1 MKEWISHDFEHSFDV
16 FGWLMIGEES
26 LEKGWSK
33 KEWLGGREDK
43 KFEQKFAS
51 NFSSNFWNKWKWTR
65 EQKAGPKVC
74 LKLLCK
80 LLGKKL
86 EQKLA
91 SNFLA
96 NFWAKAGAKVSP

>member
-1 MKEWISHDFEHSFDV
+1 MPLLSYIMKEWISHDFEHSFDV

-51 NFSSNFWNKWKWTR
+51 NFSSNF
-65 EQKAGPKVC
+65 
-74 LKLLCK
+74 
-80 LLGKKL
+80 
-86 EQKLA
+86 
-91 SNFLA
+91 
-96 NFWAKAGAKVSP
+96 